1 MSRTLAAKTV
11 AQESS
16 AEEAQELAFE
26 RSSEEPDQSPVALLS
41 NWTPPVARPPTNR
54 REIFA
59 VVFFSALLHAGVAT
73 AAYQKRDAKP
83 SAKPFSRVE
92 IEVARP
98 PTPPKPLVA
107 PPPPPPKVIKQEV
120 KQLAAVAPRP
130 EQPESPQETTPA
142 PQEPV
147 DTGSSAP
154 SDAAGELY
162 AGSGGLGTAAPAPP
176 APPPAPVVA
185 PAAPEPVIQA
195 REGANYLKNPR
206 PAYPGRAKR
215 EGWEGTTL
223 LRVQV
228 QPSGKPGA
236 IKVQKSSGREILDE
250 AASEAVKKWTFAPA
264 TQGGKPVGGW
274 VTVPIVFRLQ

>member
-1 MSRTLAAKTV
+1 MSRTVAASTV
-11 AQESS
+11 ARESS
-16 AEEAQELAFE
+16 PEESHELAFE

-41 NWTPPVARPPTNR
+41 NFTAPISKAATNR
-54 REIFA
+54 REVFA

-73 AAYQKRDAKP
+73 AAYRNRDDEPPKKP
-83 SAKPFSRVE
+83 LSRVE
-92 IEVARP
+92 IELSRP
-98 PTPPKPLVA
+98 VTPPKPLA
-107 PPPPPPKVIKQEV
+107 ATPPPPPKIIKQEV

-130 EQPESPQETTPA
+130 DLPERPEVPTQA

-147 DTGSSAP
+147 DTGSSALA
-154 SDAAGELY
+154 DVEGELH
-162 AGSGGLGTAAPAPP
+162 AGSGGLGTAAPTPP
-176 APPPAPVVA
+176 PPPPAQVQGP
-185 PAAPEPVIQA
+185 PEPVIQA
-195 REGANYLKNPR
+195 KEGANYLKNPR

-228 QPSGKPGA
+228 HPSGKPGA
-236 IKVQKSSGREILDE
+236 IKIQKSSGREVLDE

-264 TQGGKPVGGW
+264 TQGGKPIAGW

>member
-1 MSRTLAAKTV
+1 MSRTLAASTV
-11 AQESS
+11 AQDSS
-16 AEEAQELAFE
+16 PEEGQELAFD
-26 RSSEEPDQSPVALLS
+26 RSLEEPDQSPVALLS
-41 NWTPPVARPPTNR
+41 NWTPSASKAAANR
-54 REIFA
+54 RELVA
-59 VVFFSALLHAGVAT
+59 VVFFSALFHAGVAT
-73 AAYQKRDAKP
+73 AAYQNRDAKATARP
-83 SAKPFSRVE
+83 LSRVE

-98 PTPPKPLVA
+98 VTPPKQLVT
-107 PPPPPPKVIKQEV
+107 PPAPPPKVVKQEV

-130 EQPESPQETTPA
+130 EQPPAPVESTPA
-142 PQEPV
+142 AQEPV

-154 SDAAGELY
+154 ADAEGELY
-162 AGSGGLGTAAPAPP
+162 AGSGGLGTAAPTPP
-176 APPPAPVVA
+176 APPPAAVVA

-215 EGWEGTTL
+215 EGWEGTTV

-236 IKVQKSSGREILDE
+236 IKIQKSSGRDVLDE
-250 AASEAVKKWTFAPA
+250 AANEAVKKWTFSPA
-264 TQGGKPVGGW
+264 TQGGKPIAGW